1 MVWGMIMACPQMIV
15 QLYRGLM
22 KLYVNQMNVF
32 KRQHEHKDD
41 DQAAGL
47 EIAKSSVYFAAI
59 KSTRHTKKV

>member
-1 MVWGMIMACPQMIV
+1 MACPQMIV

-22 KLYVNQMNVF
+22 KVNVNQMNVF
-32 KRQHEHKDD
+32 KRQHEHKDE

-47 EIAKSSVYFAAI
+47 EIAESYIYFAVI